1 MILFLR
7 VISWV
12 LIISSNIFDLSPEIQ
27 LYQWHQPNF
36 PPFLLHSFFITYFR
50 VHFGALKSD
59 AYLKELADIY
69 GIKTQITF
77 HIARHTFA
85 SMVTMEN
92 GVPIDSVSKIL
103 GHRSITTI
111 QIYAKVSDLKISQD
125 TKVLFRKFRKW
136 LMIPKIWLKVCMA

>member
-1 MILFLR
+1 MALFFR
-7 VISWV
+7 YISWV
-12 LIISSNIFDLSPEIQ
+12 RRIFSDIFDLSPEIQ
-27 LYQWHQPNF
+27 LYQRHHPNF
-36 PPFLLHSFFITYFR
+36 SILLHSFFITYLR
-50 VHFGALKSD
+50 VHFGIPKSD

-111 QIYAKVSDLKISQD
+111 QIYAKLSDLKISQD
-125 TKVLFRKFRKW
+125 TKVLFRKFRK
-136 LMIPKIWLKVCMA
+136 